1 MMGADPF
8 WRIVFIL
15 LVILLFGLAGRMD
28 YEDAKL
34 QEEQYCEMVK
44 SGKWPDYEGNY
55 REVCLHNPATG
66 H

>member
-15 LVILLFGLAGRMD
+15 LVILLFGLAGRTD
-28 YEDAKL
+28 YADAKL

-55 REVCLHNPATG
+55 REVCLRPATG